1 MRPYNN
7 RKKFLLIPV
16 GIVAISALIGFVV
29 MTLWNNLLPDIL
41 HVGTITFWQALG
53 IFVLCKILFGF
64 GKGHHGPGMRGR
76 APWMKRKMEERFRNM
91 SDEEREK
98 FREKFRNHRCGNKW
112 EEMGWD
118 KFKTEPEKTAE

>member
-41 HVGTITFWQALG
+41 HVGAITFWQAMG

-64 GKGHHGPGMRGR
+64 GKGGHNRWGGKGGN
-76 APWMKRKMEERFRNM
+76 PWMRRQMA
-91 SDEEREK
+91 EK
-98 FREKFRNHRCGNKW
+98 FKSMSPEEQEKFKAKMKNHFCDRR
-112 EEMGWD
+112 GWNNGHRHPFD
-118 KFKTEPEKTAE
+118 TTWDDF